1 MTMDIHILLPLL
13 LVPAKILGTVA
24 SRFGI
29 PAVFG
34 EIVAGFLL
42 GPAVMGFLPADT
54 NGSDGYH
61 IFQEFAQV
69 GLCVLLFRI
78 GLETDPK
85 EFLRVWRSATGVA
98 VAGMVVPFSLGFAVG
113 IALGWSTMVAAFI
126 GATLTATS
134 IGVTAA
140 VMDELGV
147 QSSPEGRIMM
157 GAAVLDDIM
166 GLILLGTAVSLATA
180 GESVFSQVIKGI
192 VQAIA
197 FIAGGVFLGPWLVEL
212 FMRVSKWSGNSSML
226 LVLAV
231 AYLTAMAWTAHAI
244 GLAMVIGAYAAGWAF
259 GGHPEHDR
267 LNENLRPIIDLIT
280 PLFFILIGASIE
292 LEGFN
297 LLEPE
302 GRAMIAA
309 FVLLLGAASI
319 GKLLS
324 PFFVDCGSANRLA
337 IGSGMMPRGEVG
349 LVFAQVGLSV
359 SLFNKVQYS
368 VLTLVIV
375 VTTVMGPVM
384 LRMLWPRGTHTS
396 VGKATVRA

>member
-1 MTMDIHILLPLL
+1 MTIDIHILLPLL
-13 LVPAKILGTVA
+13 LVPAKILGTLG
-24 SRFGI
+24 SRFGV
-29 PAVFG
+29 PSVFG
-34 EIVAGFLL
+34 EIVAGFIL
-42 GPAVMGFLPADT
+42 GPAVIGILPSDS
-54 NGSDGYH
+54 NGSEGYH

-78 GLETDPK
+78 GLETDPR
-85 EFLRVWRSATGVA
+85 EFLSVWRPATGVA
-98 VAGMVVPFSLGFAVG
+98 IAGMILPFALGFAVG
-113 IALGWSTMVAAFI
+113 IALGWSAIVAAFV

-134 IGVTAA
+134 IGVTA
-140 VMDELGV
+140 VVLDELGAG
-147 QSSPEGRIMM
+147 SSPEGRIMM
-157 GAAVLDDIM
+157 GAAVLDDVM
-166 GLILLGTAVSLATA
+166 GLVLLGTAVALATS
-180 GESVFSQVIKGI
+180 GDSVFPQVLKGI
-192 VQAIA
+192 VHAIV
-197 FIAGGVFLGPWLVEL
+197 FIAGGFFLGPWLVRL
-212 FMRVSKWSGNSSML
+212 FMRITKWSGNSSML

-244 GLAMVIGAYAAGWAF
+244 GLAMVIGAYTAGWAF

-267 LNENLRPIIDLIT
+267 LNEDLRPIIDLIT

-297 LLEPE
+297 PLEPD
-302 GRAMIAA
+302 GRVLLAA
-309 FVLLLGAASI
+309 FVLLLGAASL

-349 LVFAQVGLSV
+349 LVFAQMGLSV

-375 VTTVMGPVM
+375 VTTAIGPVM
-384 LRMLWPRGTHTS
+384 LRLLWNRGS
-396 VGKATVRA
+396 RRPFEEAPVDA